1 MDKVGEKKFD
11 LKKDFFL
18 SFKWQILLPH
28 KTERE
33 KSRKESYK
41 CKVNLKKWW
50 KHTAKGA
57 REGEKPKGERKL
69 EKWVQ
74 QKHHSGFFVHKKL
87 NLSLSLSLRHTH
99 QK

>member
-1 MDKVGEKKFD
+1 MQSKF
-11 LKKDFFL
+11 
-18 SFKWQILLPH
+18 
-28 KTERE
+28 E
-33 KSRKESYK
+33 
-41 CKVNLKKWW
+41 KKWW

-87 NLSLSLSLRHTH
+87 NLSLSLCHSDTYIRSEVVFAGSPIIF
-99 QK
+99 